1 MALHAVDN
9 LSDAVEATKRFL
21 LPFDAG
27 RWLRLAVITFFVGGF
42 GLSFPG
48 GGGGGTTPPPG
59 SIDGEVPVSPAEA
72 FAAVP
77 DDVLVIAAAVV
88 VAVILVGLLFG
99 FLGAVF
105 EFVFV
110 ESLREERVRLRRY
123 AGKHWRR
130 GLRLFGFRLAVTLA
144 GFLLV
149 AGVGALAATTLV
161 TGPIPTWEASDVL
174 TLLVVLIPT
183 AFVVFAVT
191 GLVNGFTTA
200 FVVPVMLV
208 EERSV
213 LGGWR
218 RFWQTLR
225 ENSKQ
230 YGAYVLLAIV
240 VTIAIGILA
249 GIAAGIG
256 AVVLA
261 IPFAIVGAIVVFA
274 AGASFTTPV
283 LVVAAVLAITYV
295 LLLLTLAALVQVP
308 LRTFLRYYTLFI
320 LGDTNETFDVIPDA
334 RAAVR
339 S

>member
-27 RWLRLAVITFFVGGF
+27 RWLRLAVVTFFVGGF
-42 GLSFPG
+42 GVSFPG
-48 GGGGGTTPPPG
+48 GGGGSTPPPE
-59 SIDGEVPVSPAEA
+59 SVDGEAPSSPGEA
-72 FAAVP
+72 LAAVP

-88 VAVILVGLLFG
+88 AAVVLVGLLLG

-110 ESLREERVRLRRY
+110 ESLRSERVRLRRY
-123 AGKHWRR
+123 TGKHWRR
-130 GLRLFGFRLAVTLA
+130 GLRLFGFRLAVTLV

-161 TGPIPTWEASDVL
+161 TGPIPTWGATDVL
-174 TLLVVLIPT
+174 TLLVVLLPA
-183 AFVVFAVT
+183 AFVVFALT

-200 FVVPVMLV
+200 FVVPVMLL

-218 RFWQTLR
+218 RFWPTLR
-225 ENSKQ
+225 GNLKQ
-230 YGAYVLLAIV
+230 YGAYVLLALV
-240 VTIAIGILA
+240 LTIAIGLLA
-249 GIAAGIG
+249 GVAVGIG

-283 LVVAAVLAITYV
+283 LVVVAVLVVAYV
-295 LLLLTLAALVQVP
+295 LLVLTLAAFVQVP
-308 LRTFLRYYTLFI
+308 LRTFLRYYTLLI